1 MIGTMASFDRP
12 SAGLD
17 EPLDL
22 YLHGYISSR
31 LMQAPAKAAA
41 SSASLETEFKGLP
54 ITVSA
59 ANCDGLVLSL
69 TPNSHSY
76 NYRSAVLFGYANPVT
91 DQDEK
96 LFAMEKIT
104 NSVVPG
110 RWNVTRLPPTKAEM
124 TSTQILRVKID
135 SASAKVREG
144 GPHDDK
150 ADLQDEELVKK
161 VFTAVVPVYQVFGEP
176 VVSNYN
182 QVEVP
187 GYLRE
192 YIDDS
197 NKEAKEEADRKAV
210 ETGSGK

>member
-1 MIGTMASFDRP
+1 MLGTMASFDRP

-31 LMQAPAKAAA
+31 LMQAPVKAAA
-41 SSASLETEFKGLP
+41 ASTSSGEPQLEFKGLP

-59 ANCDGLVLSL
+59 ALLDGLVLSL

-76 NYRSAVLFGYANPVT
+76 NYRSAVIFGYALPVSSSE
-91 DQDEK
+91 EK
-96 LFAMEKIT
+96 LFAMSHIT
-104 NSVVPG
+104 NSVLPG
-110 RWNVTRLPPTKAEM
+110 RWSGTNTRLPPTKTEM

-150 ADLQDEELVKK
+150 ADLENRELRGVW
-161 VFTAVVPVYQVFGEP
+161 TGVVPCWQMMGEP
-176 VVSNYN
+176 VGSGYCGVD
-182 QVEVP
+182 VP
-187 GYLRE
+187 GYMRE

-197 NKEAKEEADRKAV
+197 NAEAKAMAEEKAV
-210 ETGSGK
+210 EK